1 MSVIDKS
8 NMTVEPIAKDEFR
21 TAFDRQITDGLAEY
35 LTMLKAFN
43 GRNAWEDL
51 LAEQVDGLMYAT
63 QLMMEMSVFIQVALA
78 LRAAGD
84 RLAKDPDSSID
95 RAVLDGYRRLSVELD
110 TCIERSGFITSIAS
124 LRRNATKTTSQG

>member
-1 MSVIDKS
+1 MSVIDIKD
-8 NMTVEPIAKDEFR
+8 MTVEPIAKDEFSI
-21 TAFDRQITDGLAEY
+21 AFDRQITDGLAEY